1 MASDDKR
8 IRRGIL
14 LAVTGV
20 TVALLLAIGFA
31 GGSDDDPGSDGTGSR
46 SAAAVEPVALPQAE
60 SSPQQEVPSALSDR
74 DNSAFPEPLLDPDL
88 VLSGGPPPDGIP
100 AIDQPTFLRTSDVD
114 WLADSEAVLALTIG
128 DDTRA
133 YPVQVMTWHE
143 IVNDTVGGVPVLVT
157 YCPLCNSGVAFD
169 RQVDGMVLDFGTSGL
184 LYASNLVMYDRQTE
198 SLWLQVTGRAAFGA
212 LTGTTLEVLP
222 LSPVGWADFR
232 AAHPD
237 AWVLSR
243 DTGHARDYGV
253 NPYAGLDNDPDRP
266 PLFGAPSQDD
276 RLPQMERVVGVGSG
290 STSVTFVRSAVTQAG
305 VLTDHVGDEPI
316 VVLHAVGQAS
326 ALDDGLVAGGREI
339 GTVAVFDPVV
349 GGQELTFVKAG
360 DAFADEQTGS
370 TWTILGHA
378 TDGPLAGEQ
387 LDAVPFLDTF
397 WASWVSFAQDTRVVG
412 G

>member
-1 MASDDKR
+1 MARDKR
-8 IRRGIL
+8 ITWRGVA
-14 LAVTGV
+14 LAVAGV

-31 GGSDDDPGSDGTGSR
+31 GGSDDDSGSDGAGSG
-46 SAAAVEPVALPQAE
+46 SPAAVDAVALPQAE
-60 SSPQQEVPSALSDR
+60 SSPRQQVPSALTDR

-100 AIDQPTFLRTSDVD
+100 AIDEPTFIRASDVD
-114 WLADSEAVLALTIG
+114 WLADAEAVLALTIG
-128 DDTRA
+128 NDTRA
-133 YPVQVMTWHE
+133 YPIQVMTWHE

-169 RQVDGMVLDFGTSGL
+169 RRVDGMVLEFGTSGL

-198 SLWLQVTGRAAFGA
+198 SLWPQVTGRAAFGA
-212 LTGTTLEVLP
+212 LTGAMLEVLP

-243 DTGHARDYGV
+243 ETGHARDYGV
-253 NPYAGLDNDPDRP
+253 NPYVGLDNDPDRA

-276 RLPQMERVVGVGSG
+276 RIPPMKRVVAVGSG
-290 STSVTFVRSAVTQAG
+290 AASVTFVRSAVTQAG

-316 VVLHAVGQAS
+316 VVLHAEGQAP

-349 GGQELTFVKAG
+349 GGRELTFVKEG
-360 DAFADEQTGS
+360 DAFTDEQTGS
-370 TWTILGHA
+370 TWNVLGRA

-387 LDAVPFLDTF
+387 LAAVPFLDTF
-397 WASWVSFAQDTRVVG
+397 WASWVSFAPDTRLVG